1 MEGIQPDNV
10 VVAIDIGA
18 SKVEIAVADIS
29 VPKQIDVIGIGKVPS
44 MGVVDGCIQD
54 IESAVESMTPI
65 LTRR

>member
-54 IESAVESMTPI
+54 IESAV
-65 LTRR
+65 